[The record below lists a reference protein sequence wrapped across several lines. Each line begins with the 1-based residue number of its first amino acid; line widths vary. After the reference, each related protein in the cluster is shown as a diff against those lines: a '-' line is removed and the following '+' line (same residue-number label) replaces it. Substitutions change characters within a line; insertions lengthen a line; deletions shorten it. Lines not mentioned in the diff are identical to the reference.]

1 MCVQLRL
8 RVHLY
13 FQEAALAGLREL
25 QLRQKTGELVLRSV
39 ANKVLFEATRQ
50 VRDRFQ
56 NIPARLSGIL
66 AAERNQAKI
75 FELLTRE
82 IHQALEDLAS

>member
-1 MCVQLRL
+1 M
-8 RVHLY
+8 
-13 FQEAALAGLREL
+13 AGLGEL

-50 VRDRFQ
+50 ARDRFQ
-56 NIPARLSGIL
+56 NILVRLSGIL

-75 FELLTRE
+75 FELLTKE
-82 IHQALEDLAS
+82 IHQALEDLASCA